1 MVHKTQ
7 PKLMETLEPTIVDT
21 FGVGGNKLQVL
32 GTIKYYRFIHNN
44 RECSTDALVVDVG
57 IGSCSLILGMPSLV
71 SIETQI
77 FCHKGTM

>member
-1 MVHKTQ
+1 
-7 PKLMETLEPTIVDT
+7 
-21 FGVGGNKLQVL
+21 VL

-57 IGSCSLILGMPSLV
+57 LGSCSLILGMPSLV